1 MNRLQAI
8 RPFGQRIWLDN
19 LSRDLLHSG
28 ELSRWID
35 EDGIAGVTSNPA
47 IFHKAIRDDAR
58 YAGALME
65 LKALPDLDAEQRY
78 EQLVIP
84 DIQAACDLL
93 EPQYRASGGNDGY
106 VSLEVSPELAHDA
119 SGTADAARRLW
130 AEIDRPN
137 AMIKIP
143 ATAAGVDALTTL
155 IREGI
160 NVNVTL
166 LFARAQVEAV
176 WAAYEAGLAARLAD
190 GQPLGR
196 VRSVASFFLS
206 RIDNLLDP
214 QLPEALR
221 GKVAVA
227 LARDV
232 YAGWQTRLD
241 SPLWET
247 LGKAGAHPQW
257 LLWASTGTKNPA
269 YSDVLY
275 VENLIGER
283 TVNTVPDATLLAFR
297 DHGQAAATLAADPAG
312 ARAVLAEVS
321 AAGIDLDA
329 VGEHLQKDGLKLFN
343 DAFAALLALT
353 A

>member
-28 ELSRWID
+28 ELSRWIR

-58 YAGALME
+58 YATALLA

-93 EPQYRASGGNDGY
+93 LDQYRASGGDDGY
-106 VSLEVSPELAHDA
+106 VSLEVSPELAHDEA
-119 SGTADAARRLW
+119 GTLNAARRLW
-130 AEIDRPN
+130 QEIDRPN
-137 AMIKIP
+137 AMIKVP
-143 ATAAGVDALTTL
+143 ATAAGVAALTTL
-155 IREGI
+155 IHEGI
-160 NVNVTL
+160 NVNITL
-166 LFARAQVEAV
+166 LFSLAQVEAT
-176 WAAYEAGLAARLAD
+176 WAAHEAGLRARLAD
-190 GQPLGR
+190 GLPVGQ

-206 RIDNLLDP
+206 RIDSLLDG

-221 GKVAVA
+221 GKTAVA

-232 YAGWQTRLD
+232 YARWQARLD
-241 SPLWET
+241 SPAWQALSQ
-247 LGKAGAHPQW
+247 AGAQPQW
-257 LLWASTGTKNPA
+257 LLWASTGTKSPA

-275 VENLIGER
+275 VESLIGPR

-297 DHGQAAATLAADPAG
+297 DHGQAADTLSDPADSQ
-312 ARAVLAEVS
+312 AVLAGVA
-321 AAGIDLDA
+321 AAGVDVSA
-329 VGEHLQKDGLKLFN
+329 VGEQLQRDGLKLF
-343 DAFAALLALT
+343 DEAFAALLALT